1 MLPNSWTDFSQAFA
15 IDLANISPTNDFRLC
30 HPNNFNPSH
39 QITQSEKMLI
49 ITTCRN
55 RALYRLAN
63 LVQKSYFLRTYSK
76 NYYAFIHTFFI
87 CHAPQP
93 PMKQVVTSQFKI
105 ECFLIVLTLFGRIFH
120 SCTNLTSEICWNI
133 QVFHGVQCL
142 SQWNNFVAAFWP
154 ECKVQGKLV
163 VFLISLHV
171 HLEKVAVVVVV

>member
-1 MLPNSWTDFSQAFA
+1 MQTHCYHFYKLRIDTLLQLMLPNSCKDFSQAFA
-15 IDLANISPTNDFRLC
+15 VDLGNISQTNDFRLC

-55 RALYRLAN
+55 RALYLLAN

-105 ECFLIVLTLFGRIFH
+105 ECFLN
-120 SCTNLTSEICWNI
+120 SSD
-133 QVFHGVQCL
+133 
-142 SQWNNFVAAFWP
+142 SFW
-154 ECKVQGKLV
+154 KN
-163 VFLISLHV
+163 ISLLYKFDIGNLLKYPCV
-171 HLEKVAVVVVV
+171 SWSSVLVTVK